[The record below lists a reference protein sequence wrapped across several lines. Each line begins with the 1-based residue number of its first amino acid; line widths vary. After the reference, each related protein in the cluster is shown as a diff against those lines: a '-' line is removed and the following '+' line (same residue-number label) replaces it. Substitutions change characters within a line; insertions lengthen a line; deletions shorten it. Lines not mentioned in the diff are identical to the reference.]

1 MIIKE
6 SKKIM
11 TVRVRF
17 APSPT
22 GFLHVGNARTAIVT
36 WLFCRA
42 NKGHFLLRID
52 DTDAERSTAEY
63 EQAIKDGMTWMGL
76 TWDQTFNQKD
86 RNDRYNVVIEKLKA
100 AGRIYACYET
110 ADELGLKRK
119 TQLSRGVP
127 PIYDRAALKLT
138 DEEKAKL
145 ESQGR
150 KPHWRFLLN
159 DKATFWDDLVRGHVL
174 FKEREMSDPV
184 VIRED
189 GRPLYHLC
197 SVIDDFD
204 TDITH
209 IVRGEDHVSN
219 TACHIQM
226 FEAISDVEGRAYKP
240 QFAHLPLISDAEGG
254 KLSKRLGSLSV
265 KGVKEDEGLEPM
277 ALVSLMARLGS
288 ADPIEPFTSLEP
300 LMDGFSLDKFS
311 RNTPK
316 FDVEELYRLNAK
328 ILHHT
333 DFKDVVPRLAS
344 MGLGEVDEKF
354 WNAVR
359 PNLVKLADITSWW
372 DVTHKPVKADITDPA
387 FTAAA
392 AAVLPPAPWDGTTFN
407 TWINA
412 VKEKTGK
419 KGKDLFMPIRIAL
432 TGMEH
437 GPELP
442 VLLPL
447 LGPEKVKERLLKK
460 AA

>member
-1 MIIKE
+1 M
-6 SKKIM
+6 S
-11 TVRVRF
+11 VRVRF

-22 GFLHVGNARTAIVT
+22 GYLHVGNARTAIVT

-42 NKGHFLLRID
+42 NKGNFLLRID
-52 DTDAERSTAEY
+52 DTDTERSKQEY
-63 EQAIKDGMTWMGL
+63 EDAIKDGMTWMGL
-76 TWDQTFNQKD
+76 TWDSNFNQKD
-86 RNDRYNVVIEKLKA
+86 RNDRYDVVIEKLKA
-100 AGRIYACYET
+100 DGRIYACYET

-127 PIYDRAALKLT
+127 PIYDRTGLKLT
-138 DEEKAKL
+138 DEQKATL

-159 DKATFWDDLVRGHVL
+159 DTPTEWKDLIRGDVS

-226 FEAISDVEGRAYKP
+226 FEAISKVEGKNYQP
-240 QFAHLPLISDAEGG
+240 QFAHLPLISDSEGG

-265 KGVKEDEGLEPM
+265 KGVKEEEGLEAM
-277 ALVSLMARLGS
+277 ALVSLMGRLGS
-288 ADPIEPFTSLEP
+288 SDPIEPFTSLDP
-300 LMDGFSLDKFS
+300 LIEGFSLDKFS

-333 DFKDVVPRLAS
+333 EFANVKDRLVA
-344 MGLGEVDEKF
+344 MGLNTVDEDF

-359 PNLVKLADITSWW
+359 ANITKLSDTKDWW
-372 DVTHKPVKADITDPA
+372 DVTHNPVNAVIEDTA
-387 FTAAA
+387 FTQAAA
-392 AAVLPPAPWDGTTFN
+392 DVLPPAPWNETTFN
-407 TWINA
+407 TWITA

-419 KGKDLFMPIRIAL
+419 KGKELFMPLRVAL

-447 LGPEKVKERLLKK
+447 LGPEKVKDRLLSKR

>member
-1 MIIKE
+1 M
-6 SKKIM
+6 S
-11 TVRVRF
+11 VRVRF

-22 GFLHVGNARTAIVT
+22 GYLHVGNARTAIVT

-52 DTDAERSTAEY
+52 DTDFERSKAEY
-63 EQAIKDGMTWMGL
+63 EAAIKDGMAWMGL
-76 TWDQTFNQKD
+76 TWDDTFNQKD
-86 RNDRYNVVIEKLKA
+86 RNERYNVVIEKLKKD
-100 AGRIYACYET
+100 GRIYACYET

-138 DEEKAKL
+138 DADRAKL
-145 ESQGR
+145 EAEGR
-150 KPHWRFLLN
+150 KPHWRFMLR
-159 DKATFWDDLVRGHVL
+159 DGATEWDDQVRGFVS

-226 FEAISDVEGRAYKP
+226 FEAISKVEGKNFKP
-240 QFAHLPLISDAEGG
+240 EFAHLPLISDSEGG

-265 KGVKEDEGLEPM
+265 KGVKEEEGLEPM

-288 ADPIEPFTSLEP
+288 SDPIEPFTSLGP
-300 LMDGFSLDKFS
+300 LMEGFSLKKFS
-311 RNTPK
+311 RSTPK

-328 ILHHT
+328 ILHATPFNAVHE
-333 DFKDVVPRLAS
+333 RLKA
-344 MGLGEVDEKF
+344 MGMDGVDENF

-359 PNLVKLADITSWW
+359 PNLTKLADIKAWW
-372 DVTHKPVKADITDPA
+372 DVTHNPVTAEIADPG

-392 AAVLPPAPWDGTTFN
+392 AEVLPPAPWNETTFN

-419 KGKDLFMPIRIAL
+419 KGKELFMPIRVAL

-447 LGPEKVKERLLKK
+447 LGPEKVKSRLLKK

>member
-1 MIIKE
+1 M
-6 SKKIM
+6 S
-11 TVRVRF
+11 VRVRF

-22 GFLHVGNARTAIVT
+22 GYLHVGNARTALVT

-42 NKGHFLLRID
+42 NKGNFLLRID
-52 DTDAERSTAEY
+52 DTDFERSKTEY
-63 EQAIKDGMTWMGL
+63 EDAIRTGLTWMGL
-76 TWDQTFNQKD
+76 NWDESFNQKN
-86 RNDRYNVVIEKLKA
+86 RNDRYNQVIEKLKA
-100 AGRIYACYET
+100 DGRIYACYET
-110 ADELGLKRK
+110 AEELGLRRK

-127 PIYDRAALKLT
+127 PIYDRAALNLT
-138 DEEKAKL
+138 DAQKAALEKD
-145 ESQGR
+145 GH
-150 KPHWRFLLN
+150 KPHWRFLLR
-159 DKATFWDDLVRGHVL
+159 DGATEWDDLIRGFVS

-226 FEAISDVEGRAYKP
+226 FEAISKVEGRDYKP
-240 QFAHLPLISDAEGG
+240 QFAHLPLISDTEGG

-265 KGVKEDEGLEPM
+265 KGVQEEEGLEPM

-288 ADPIEPFTSLEP
+288 SDPIEPFTSLEP
-300 LMDGFSLDKFS
+300 LTDGFSLTKFS

-328 ILHHT
+328 ILHQT
-333 DFKDVVPRLAS
+333 DFAAVKDRLAA
-344 MGLGEVDEKF
+344 MGLSGIDEGF

-359 PNLVKLADITSWW
+359 PNIIKLADVKSWW
-372 DVTHKPVKADITDPA
+372 DVTHNPVAASNTDPA

-392 AAVLPPAPWDGTTFN
+392 ADVLPNAPWDATTFN

-419 KGKDLFMPIRIAL
+419 KGKELFMPIRLAL

-447 LGPEKVKERLLKK
+447 LGPEKVKSRLLKT

>member
-1 MIIKE
+1 M
-6 SKKIM
+6 S
-11 TVRVRF
+11 VRVRF

-52 DTDAERSTAEY
+52 DTDTERSTAEY

-76 TWDQTFNQKD
+76 TWDSSFNQKD
-86 RNDRYNVVIEKLKA
+86 RNERYNVVIEKLKA
-100 AGRIYACYET
+100 TGRIYACYET
-110 ADELGLKRK
+110 AEELGLKRK

-138 DEEKAKL
+138 DEQKAAYAA
-145 ESQGR
+145 QGR
-150 KPHWRFLLN
+150 KPHWRFMLR
-159 DKATFWDDLVRGHVL
+159 DGATEWKDLVRGDVC

-197 SVIDDFD
+197 SVIDDYD

-226 FEAISDVEGRAYKP
+226 FEAISEVEGKP
-240 QFAHLPLISDAEGG
+240 FKPEFAHLPLISDAEGG

-265 KGVKEDEGLEPM
+265 KGVQEEEGLEAM

-288 ADPIEPFTSLEP
+288 SDPIEPFTHLND
-300 LMDGFSLDKFS
+300 LMDGFSLTKFS

-316 FDVEELYRLNAK
+316 FDLEELYRLNAK
-328 ILHHT
+328 ILHNT
-333 DFKDVVPRLAS
+333 DFSAVKDRLID
-344 MGLGEVDEKF
+344 MGLSGVDENF

-359 PNLVKLADITSWW
+359 PNIVKIADVKEWWNVTHNPVNADI
-372 DVTHKPVKADITDPA
+372 ADTN
-387 FTAAA
+387 FTADA
-392 AAVLPPAPWDGTTFN
+392 AAVLPPAPWDGNTFN

-419 KGKDLFMPIRIAL
+419 KGKELFMPIRIAL

>member
-1 MIIKE
+1 M
-6 SKKIM
+6 S
-11 TVRVRF
+11 VRVRF

-22 GFLHVGNARTAIVT
+22 GYLHVGNARTAIVT

-42 NKGHFLLRID
+42 NKGHFLLRVD
-52 DTDAERSTAEY
+52 DTDFERSKQEY
-63 EQAIKDGMTWMGL
+63 EDAMKQGLTWMGL
-76 TWDQTFNQKD
+76 NWDETFNQKD

-100 AGRIYACYET
+100 DGRIYAAYET
-110 ADELGLKRK
+110 AEELGLKRK

-127 PIYDRAALKLT
+127 PTYDRAALKLT
-138 DEEKAKL
+138 AEQKAAY
-145 ESQGR
+145 EAQGR

-159 DKATFWDDLVRGHVL
+159 DTVTEWDDLIRGNVS

-197 SVIDDFD
+197 SVIDDYD
-204 TDITH
+204 TQITH

-226 FEAISDVEGRAYKP
+226 FEAISKVEGREYRP
-240 QFAHLPLISDAEGG
+240 QFAHLPLISDSEGG

-265 KGVKEDEGLEPM
+265 KSVQEEEGLEAM

-300 LMDGFSLDKFS
+300 LIAGFDLTKFS

-328 ILHHT
+328 ILHAT
-333 DFKDVVPRLAS
+333 EFKDVVARLAS
-344 MGLGEVDEKF
+344 MGMGELDEHF

-359 PNLVKLADITSWW
+359 PNITKLADVKEWW
-372 DVTHKPVKADITDPA
+372 DVANNPVTATIEDPS

-392 AAVLPPAPWDGTTFN
+392 ADLLPPAPWNETTFT
-407 TWINA
+407 TWINS

-419 KGKDLFMPIRIAL
+419 KGKELFMPIRIAL

-447 LGPEKVKERLLKK
+447 LGPDKVKSRLLKK

>member
-1 MIIKE
+1 M
-6 SKKIM
+6 S
-11 TVRVRF
+11 VRVRF

-36 WLFCRA
+36 WLFGRA

-52 DTDAERSTAEY
+52 DTDTERSLPEY
-63 EQAIKDGMTWMGL
+63 EAAIKTGLTWMGL
-76 TWDQTFNQKD
+76 NWDETFNQKD
-86 RNDRYNVVIEKLKA
+86 RNDRYNVVIEKLKKS
-100 AGRIYACYET
+100 GRVYACYET
-110 ADELGLKRK
+110 AEELGLKRK

-138 DEEKAKL
+138 DSEKAAFEK
-145 ESQGR
+145 EGR
-150 KPHWRFLLN
+150 KPHWRFMLN
-159 DKATFWDDLVRGHVL
+159 DGPTQWNDLVRGEVL

-197 SVIDDFD
+197 SVIDDYD

-226 FEAISDVEGRAYKP
+226 FEAISEVEGKP
-240 QFAHLPLISDAEGG
+240 FKPEFAHLPLISDAEGG

-265 KGVKEDEGLEPM
+265 KSVQEEEGLEPM
-277 ALVSLMARLGS
+277 ALVSLMGRLGS
-288 ADPIEPFTSLEP
+288 SDPIEPFSSLEP
-300 LMDGFSLDKFS
+300 LIQGFSLTKFS

-316 FDVEELYRLNAK
+316 FDVDELYRLNAK
-328 ILHHT
+328 ILHQT
-333 DFKDVVPRLAS
+333 PFAQVKDRLADLK
-344 MGLGEVDEKF
+344 GIDENF

-359 PNLVKLADITSWW
+359 PNLNKLDDIKDWW
-372 DVTHKPVKADITDPA
+372 KVTHNPVKADIADPA

-392 AAVLPPAPWDGTTFN
+392 ADVLPPAPWNETTFN

-419 KGKDLFMPIRIAL
+419 KGKDLFMPIRVAL

>member
-1 MIIKE
+1 
-6 SKKIM
+6 M
-11 TVRVRF
+11 TQITVPTQAVRVRF

-36 WLFCRA
+36 WLFARSNA
-42 NKGHFLLRID
+42 GHFLLRID
-52 DTDAERSTAEY
+52 DTDTERSKLEY
-63 EQAIKDGMTWMGL
+63 EEAIKIGLDWLGMN
-76 TWDQTFNQKD
+76 WDDSFNQKD
-86 RNDRYNVVIEKLKA
+86 RNERYSEIIEKLKS

-110 ADELGLKRK
+110 AEELGLKRK
-119 TQLSRGVP
+119 TQLSRGLP
-127 PIYDRAALKLT
+127 PLYDRAALKLS
-138 DEEKAKL
+138 DEQKAAYEAK
-145 ESQGR
+145 GI
-150 KPHWRFLLN
+150 KPHWRFLLE
-159 DKATFWDDLVRGHVL
+159 DKPVEWDDIIRGPVH

-204 TDITH
+204 TQITH

-226 FEAISDVEGRAYKP
+226 FEAIGKEEGRDYCP
-240 QFAHLPLISDAEGG
+240 IFAHLPLISDAEGG

-265 KGVKEDEGLEPM
+265 KSVREEEGLEPM

-288 ADPIEPFTSLEP
+288 ADPIEPFTDMQP
-300 LMDGFSLDKFS
+300 LIDAFDFTKFS

-316 FDVEELYRLNAK
+316 FDTEELYRLNAK
-328 ILHHT
+328 ILHQT
-333 DFKDVVPRLAS
+333 DFAHVKDRLADL
-344 MGLGEVDEKF
+344 GLDKVDEGF

-359 PNLVKLADITSWW
+359 PNLGKLADIKEWW
-372 DVTHKPVKADITDPA
+372 DVTHNPVERPIEDTD

-392 AAVLPPAPWDGTTFN
+392 ADVLPPAPWDESTFN

-412 VKEKTGK
+412 VKEKTGR
-419 KGKDLFMPIRIAL
+419 KGKELFMPIRQAL
-432 TGMEH
+432 TGMDH

-447 LGPEKVKERLLKK
+447 LGPEKVKARLVKQ

>member
-1 MIIKE
+1 M
-6 SKKIM
+6 S
-11 TVRVRF
+11 VNVRF

-22 GFLHVGNARTAIVT
+22 GYLHVGNARTAIVT

-52 DTDAERSTAEY
+52 DTDTERSTTEY

-76 TWDQTFNQKD
+76 TWDSNFNQKD
-86 RNDRYNVVIEKLKA
+86 RNDRYNIVIEKLKA
-100 AGRIYACYET
+100 SGRIYACYET
-110 ADELGLKRK
+110 AEELGLKRK

-127 PIYDRAALKLT
+127 PIYDRAGLKLT
-138 DEEKAKL
+138 DEQKATY
-145 ESQGR
+145 EAQGR
-150 KPHWRFLLN
+150 KPHWRFMLR
-159 DKATFWDDLVRGHVL
+159 DGATEWKDLVRGDVC

-197 SVIDDFD
+197 SVIDDYD

-226 FEAISDVEGRAYKP
+226 FEAISAVEGKP
-240 QFAHLPLISDAEGG
+240 FKPEFAHLPLISDAEGG

-265 KGVKEDEGLEPM
+265 KGVKEDEGLEAM

-288 ADPIEPFTSLEP
+288 SDPIEPFTSLND
-300 LMDGFSLDKFS
+300 LMEGFSLTKFS

-316 FDVEELYRLNAK
+316 FDLEELYRLNAK
-328 ILHHT
+328 ILHAT
-333 DFKDVVPRLAS
+333 PFAAVKERLAG
-344 MGLGEVDEKF
+344 MGLNGIDENF

-359 PNLVKLADITSWW
+359 PNIVKIADVKEWW
-372 DVTHKPVKADITDPA
+372 DVTHNPVSADIADA
-387 FTAAA
+387 GFTADAA
-392 AAVLPPAPWDGTTFN
+392 SVLPPAPWDGNTFN

-447 LGPEKVKERLLKK
+447 LGPDKVKERLLKK

>member
-1 MIIKE
+1 M
-6 SKKIM
+6 S
-11 TVRVRF
+11 VRVRF

-52 DTDAERSTAEY
+52 DTDTERSTQEY
-63 EQAIKDGMTWMGL
+63 EDATKQGLKWMGL
-76 TWDQTFNQKD
+76 TWDDSFNQKD
-86 RNDRYNVVIEKLKA
+86 RNERYNVVIEKLKA
-100 AGRIYACYET
+100 DGRIYPCYET

-127 PIYDRAALKLT
+127 PIYDRAALKLS
-138 DEEKAKL
+138 DEQKSAYEA
-145 ESQGR
+145 EGR
-150 KPHWRFLLN
+150 RPHWRFLLN
-159 DKATFWDDLVRGHVL
+159 DGATGWSDLVRGEVL

-197 SVIDDFD
+197 SVIDDYD

-226 FEAISDVEGRAYKP
+226 FDAISKVEGKPYKP
-240 QFAHLPLISDAEGG
+240 EFAHLPLISDSEGG

-265 KGVKEDEGLEPM
+265 KSVQEEEGLEAM
-277 ALVSLMARLGS
+277 ALVSLMGRLGS
-288 ADPIEPFTSLEP
+288 SDPIEPFTAIEQLVE
-300 LMDGFSLDKFS
+300 GFDLTKFS

-328 ILHHT
+328 ILHQT
-333 DFKDVVPRLAS
+333 EFESVKGRLADL
-344 MGLGEVDEKF
+344 GLNGIDESY

-359 PNLVKLADITSWW
+359 PNLTKLADIKDWW
-372 DVTHKPVKADITDPA
+372 NVTNNPVTADIADPV

-392 AAVLPPAPWDGTTFN
+392 ADLLPPAPWNETTFT

-412 VKEKTGK
+412 VKEQTGK
-419 KGKDLFMPIRIAL
+419 KGKELFMPIRVAL

-447 LGPEKVKERLLKK
+447 LGPDKVKERLLKK

>member
-1 MIIKE
+1 M
-6 SKKIM
+6 S
-11 TVRVRF
+11 VRVRF

-42 NKGHFLLRID
+42 NKGNFLLRID
-52 DTDAERSTAEY
+52 DTDTERSTLEY
-63 EQAIKDGMTWMGL
+63 EAAIKDGMTWMGL
-76 TWDQTFNQKD
+76 TWDTNFNQKD

-100 AGRIYACYET
+100 DGRIYACYET

-127 PIYDRAALKLT
+127 PIYDRTGLKLT
-138 DEEKAKL
+138 DEQKSAL
-145 ESQGR
+145 EAQGR
-150 KPHWRFLLN
+150 KPHWRFLLR
-159 DKATFWDDLVRGHVL
+159 DGVTEWKDLVRGDVV

-219 TACHIQM
+219 TMCHIQM
-226 FEAISDVEGRAYKP
+226 FEAISKVEGRNYQP

-265 KGVKEDEGLEPM
+265 KGVKEEEGLEAM
-277 ALVSLMARLGS
+277 ALVSLMGRLGS
-288 ADPIEPFTSLEP
+288 SDPIEPFTSLDP
-300 LMDGFSLDKFS
+300 LIEGFSLDKFS

-316 FDVEELYRLNAK
+316 FDVDELYRLNAK

-333 DFKDVVPRLAS
+333 EFASVKDRLVA
-344 MGLGEVDEKF
+344 MGLNGVDEDF

-359 PNLVKLADITSWW
+359 PNITKLSDTKSWW
-372 DVTHKPVKADITDPA
+372 DVTHNPVNAVIEDTA
-387 FTAAA
+387 FTQAAA
-392 AAVLPPAPWDGTTFN
+392 DVLPPAPWNETTFN

-419 KGKDLFMPIRIAL
+419 KGKELFMPLRVAL

-447 LGPEKVKERLLKK
+447 LGPEKVKDRLLNKK

>member
-1 MIIKE
+1 M
-6 SKKIM
+6 S
-11 TVRVRF
+11 VRVRF

-42 NKGHFLLRID
+42 NKGNFLLRID
-52 DTDAERSTAEY
+52 DTDTERSLPEY
-63 EQAIKDGMTWMGL
+63 EDAIRDGLTWMGL
-76 TWDQTFNQKD
+76 TWDQSFNQKD

-100 AGRIYACYET
+100 DGRIYACYET
-110 ADELGLKRK
+110 AEELGLKRK

-127 PIYDRAALKLT
+127 PLYDRAGLKLT
-138 DEEKAKL
+138 DEQKTAYEV
-145 ESQGR
+145 QGR

-159 DKATFWDDLVRGHVL
+159 DTVTEWNDLVRGPVA

-226 FEAISDVEGRAYKP
+226 FEAISKVEGKDYRP
-240 QFAHLPLISDAEGG
+240 EFAHLPLISDAEGG

-265 KGVKEDEGLEPM
+265 KGVKEEEGLEAM
-277 ALVSLMARLGS
+277 ALVSLMGRLGS
-288 ADPIEPFTSLEP
+288 SDPIEPFN
-300 LMDGFSLDKFS
+300 SLDPLIAGFDLSKFS

-328 ILHHT
+328 ILHQM
-333 DFKDVVPRLAS
+333 DFASVKDRLAALDLS
-344 MGLGEVDEKF
+344 GIDENF

-359 PNLVKLADITSWW
+359 PNLTKLSDIKEWW
-372 DVTHKPVKADITDPA
+372 DVTHNPVTAEIADPS

-392 AAVLPPAPWDGTTFN
+392 ADLLPPAPWNETTFT
-407 TWINA
+407 TWINS
-412 VKEKTGK
+412 VKEQTGK
-419 KGKDLFMPIRIAL
+419 KGKELFMPIRVAL

-447 LGPEKVKERLLKK
+447 LGPEKVKQRLLKK

>member
-1 MIIKE
+1 M
-6 SKKIM
+6 
-11 TVRVRF
+11 
-17 APSPT
+17 
-22 GFLHVGNARTAIVT
+22 T

-42 NKGHFLLRID
+42 NKGNFLLRID
-52 DTDAERSTAEY
+52 DTDTERSTAEY
-63 EQAIKDGMTWMGL
+63 EAAIKSGLTWMGL
-76 TWDQTFNQKD
+76 NWDENFNQKD

-100 AGRIYACYET
+100 DGRIYACYET

-138 DEEKAKL
+138 DEQKAAF
-145 ESQGR
+145 EAQGR
-150 KPHWRFLLN
+150 KPHWRFMLR
-159 DKATFWDDLVRGHVL
+159 DGATEWKDLIRGDVS

-197 SVIDDFD
+197 SVIDDYD

-226 FEAISDVEGRAYKP
+226 FEAISKVEGKDYKP
-240 QFAHLPLISDAEGG
+240 QFAHLPLISDSEGG

-265 KGVKEDEGLEPM
+265 KSVQEEEGLEAM

-288 ADPIEPFTSLEP
+288 SDPIEPFTSLEP
-300 LMDGFSLDKFS
+300 LMEGFSLDKFS

-316 FDVEELYRLNAK
+316 FDVDELYRLNAK
-328 ILHHT
+328 ILHQT
-333 DFKDVVPRLAS
+333 DFAAVQPRLAA
-344 MGLGEVDEKF
+344 MGLNGIDESF

-359 PNLVKLADITSWW
+359 PNLTKLADIQSWW
-372 DVTHKPVKADITDPA
+372 DVTNNPVTATIDDPA

-392 AAVLPPAPWDGTTFN
+392 ADVLPPAPWNETTFN

-419 KGKDLFMPIRIAL
+419 KGKELFMPIRVAL

-447 LGPEKVKERLLKK
+447 LGPEKVKERLGKK

>member
-1 MIIKE
+1 M
-6 SKKIM
+6 S
-11 TVRVRF
+11 VRVRF

-42 NKGHFLLRID
+42 HKGHFLLRID
-52 DTDAERSTAEY
+52 DTDTERSKPEY
-63 EQAIKDGMTWMGL
+63 EAAIEDGMRWMGL
-76 TWDQTFNQKD
+76 TWDQKFNQKD
-86 RNDRYNVVIEKLKA
+86 RNDRYDVVIEKLKA
-100 AGRIYACYET
+100 SGRIYACYET
-110 ADELGLKRK
+110 AEELGLKRK
-119 TQLSRGVP
+119 TQLARGLP
-127 PIYDRAALKLT
+127 PLYDRAGLNLSAEQK
-138 DEEKAKL
+138 KAYEDK
-145 ESQGR
+145 GVH
-150 KPHWRFLLN
+150 PHWRFLLE
-159 DKATFWDDLVRGHVL
+159 DKPVEWDDLVRGPVH

-197 SVIDDFD
+197 SVIDDYD

-226 FEAISDVEGRAYKP
+226 FEAISKVEGRDYRP
-240 QFAHLPLISDAEGG
+240 QFAHLPLISDTEGG
-254 KLSKRLGSLSV
+254 KLSKRLGALSV
-265 KGVKEDEGLEPM
+265 KGVKEEEGLEAM

-288 ADPIEPFTSLEP
+288 ADPIEPFTTLQP
-300 LMDGFSLDKFS
+300 LIENFDLTKFS

-316 FDVEELYRLNAK
+316 FDIDELYRLNAK
-328 ILHHT
+328 ILHET
-333 DFKDVVPRLAS
+333 PFETVKERLGAL
-344 MGLGEVDEKF
+344 GLDQVDEAF

-359 PNLVKLADITSWW
+359 PNLTKLADIHAWW
-372 DVTHKPVKADITDPA
+372 DVTHNPVNATIDDPA
-387 FTAAA
+387 FAQAAA
-392 AAVLPPAPWDGTTFN
+392 DLLPPAPWNETTFT
-407 TWINA
+407 TWINS

-419 KGKDLFMPIRIAL
+419 KGKELFMPIRIAL

-447 LGPEKVKERLLKK
+447 LGPDKVKDRLLSKK

>member
-1 MIIKE
+1 MM
-6 SKKIM
+6 S
-11 TVRVRF
+11 VRVRF

-22 GFLHVGNARTAIVT
+22 GYLHVGNARTAIVT

-42 NKGHFLLRID
+42 NKGNFLLRID
-52 DTDAERSTAEY
+52 DTDTERSLPEY
-63 EQAIKDGMTWMGL
+63 EAAIKEGLTWMGL

-86 RNDRYNVVIEKLKA
+86 RNERYNVVIEKLKA
-100 AGRIYACYET
+100 DGRIYACYET

-138 DEEKAKL
+138 DEQKKEF

-150 KPHWRFLLN
+150 KPHWRFMLN
-159 DKATFWDDLVRGHVL
+159 DGATRWDDLVRGEVL

-197 SVIDDFD
+197 SVIDDYD

-226 FEAISDVEGRAYKP
+226 FEAISKVEGKNYQP

-265 KGVKEDEGLEPM
+265 KSVQEEEGLEPM
-277 ALVSLMARLGS
+277 ALVSLMGRLGS
-288 ADPIEPFTSLEP
+288 SDPIEPFTSLEP
-300 LMDGFSLDKFS
+300 LIQGFGLDKFS

-328 ILHHT
+328 ILHGT
-333 DFKDVVPRLAS
+333 PFAAVQERLKT
-344 MGLGEVDEKF
+344 MEIGVDESF

-359 PNLVKLADITSWW
+359 PNLTKLEDIKAWW
-372 DVTHKPVKADITDPA
+372 DVTHNPVNATIDDPS

-392 AAVLPPAPWDGTTFN
+392 ADVLPPAPWNETTFN

-419 KGKDLFMPIRIAL
+419 KGKELFMPIRIAL

-447 LGPEKVKERLLKK
+447 LGPEKVKDRLLKK

>member
-1 MIIKE
+1 MD
-6 SKKIM
+6 M
-11 TVRVRF
+11 TQVKVRF

-22 GFLHVGNARTAIVT
+22 GYLHVGNARTAIVT
-36 WLFCRA
+36 WLFCRKT
-42 NKGHFLLRID
+42 NGHFLLRID
-52 DTDAERSTAEY
+52 DTDTERSKAEY

-76 TWDQTFNQKD
+76 TWDDSFNQKD
-86 RNDRYNVVIEKLKA
+86 RGARYDEVIAKLKA
-100 AGRIYACYET
+100 DGRIYACYET
-110 ADELGLKRK
+110 PEELGLKRK
-119 TQLSRGVP
+119 TQLSRGLP
-127 PIYDRAALKLT
+127 PLYDRAALKLT
-138 DEEKAKL
+138 DAQKKEFEAK
-145 ESQGR
+145 GVR
-150 KPHWRFLLN
+150 PHWRFLLN
-159 DKATFWDDLVRGHVL
+159 DKPIEWNDIVRGQVT
-174 FKEREMSDPV
+174 FREREMSDPV

-204 TDITH
+204 TEITH

-226 FEAISDVEGRAYKP
+226 FEAISKVEGRPYRP
-240 QFAHLPLISDAEGG
+240 EFAHLPLIADAEGG

-265 KGVKEDEGLEPM
+265 KNVQEDEGLEAM

-288 ADPIEPFTSLEP
+288 ADPIEPFADIQP
-300 LMDGFSLDKFS
+300 LIDSFDINKFS
-311 RNTPK
+311 RSTPK
-316 FDVEELYRLNAK
+316 FDTEELYRLNAK
-328 ILHHT
+328 ILHQT
-333 DFKDVVPRLAS
+333 QFAKVKARLS
-344 MGLGEVDEKF
+344 TMGMGGIDESF

-359 PNLVKLADITSWW
+359 PNLEKLADIKSWW
-372 DVTHKPVKADITDPA
+372 DVTHNPVRADIADPA

-392 AAVLPPAPWDGTTFN
+392 AEVLPPAPWNETTFN
-407 TWINA
+407 TWITA

-419 KGKDLFMPIRIAL
+419 KGKDLFMPIRVAL

-447 LGPEKVKERLLKK
+447 LGPDKVKERLLKK

>member
-1 MIIKE
+1 M
-6 SKKIM
+6 S
-11 TVRVRF
+11 VRVRF

-22 GFLHVGNARTAIVT
+22 GYLHVGNARTCIVT
-36 WLFCRA
+36 WLYARA

-52 DTDAERSTAEY
+52 DTDTERSTPEY
-63 EQAIKDGMTWMGL
+63 EAAIKSGL
-76 TWDQTFNQKD
+76 TWLGLDWDNTFNQKD
-86 RNDRYNVVIEKLKA
+86 RNERYDTVIEKLKQ
-100 AGRIYACYET
+100 AGRLYACYET
-110 ADELGLKRK
+110 PEELSLKRK

-138 DEEKAKL
+138 DAQKQKF
-145 ESQGR
+145 ESEGR
-150 KPHWRFLLN
+150 KPHWRFMLTDN
-159 DKATFWDDLVRGHVL
+159 PTQWNDLVRGEVL

-197 SVIDDFD
+197 SVIDDYD

-226 FEAISDVEGRAYKP
+226 FEAISAVEGKEYKP

-265 KGVKEDEGLEPM
+265 KSVQEEEGLEPM

-288 ADPIEPFTSLEP
+288 ADPIEPFTTLEP
-300 LMDGFSLDKFS
+300 LINGFDLKKFS

-328 ILHHT
+328 ILHQT
-333 DFKDVVPRLAS
+333 DFADVQERLKD
-344 MGLGEVDEKF
+344 MGLGEMNEAF
-354 WNAVR
+354 WTSIR
-359 PNLVKLADITSWW
+359 PNLTKLDDAKEWW
-372 DVTHKPVKADITDPA
+372 RVANGPVTPIIDDGA
-387 FTAAA
+387 FAETAADL
-392 AAVLPPAPWDGTTFN
+392 LPPAPWDEATFKS
-407 TWINA
+407 WADA
-412 VKEKTGK
+412 VKDKTGR
-419 KGKDLFMPIRIAL
+419 KGKELFMPLRKAL

-447 LGPEKVKERLLKK
+447 LGPEKVKSRLLRHKQ

>member
-1 MIIKE
+1 M
-6 SKKIM
+6 S
-11 TVRVRF
+11 VRVRF

-42 NKGHFLLRID
+42 NKGSFLLRID
-52 DTDAERSTAEY
+52 DTDTERSTLEY
-63 EQAIKDGMTWMGL
+63 EAAIKTGLTWMGL
-76 TWDQTFNQKD
+76 TWDSNFNQKD
-86 RNDRYNVVIEKLKA
+86 RNERYDVVIEKLKKS
-100 AGRIYACYET
+100 GRLYPCYET

-127 PIYDRAALKLT
+127 PIYDRSALKLT
-138 DEEKAKL
+138 SEQKAAF
-145 ESQGR
+145 EAEGR
-150 KPHWRFLLN
+150 KPHWRFMLTDN
-159 DKATFWDDLVRGHVL
+159 PTQWDDLVRGNVL

-197 SVIDDFD
+197 SVIDDYD

-226 FEAISDVEGRAYKP
+226 FEAISEVEGKEYKP
-240 QFAHLPLISDAEGG
+240 QFAHLPLISDSEGG

-265 KGVKEDEGLEPM
+265 KSVMEDEGLEPM

-300 LMDGFSLDKFS
+300 LIAGFDLTKFS

-328 ILHHT
+328 ILHQT
-333 DFKDVVPRLAS
+333 EYSAVKDRLAE
-344 MGLGEVDEKF
+344 MGLADLDENF
-354 WNAVR
+354 WIAVR
-359 PNLVKLADITSWW
+359 SNITKLEEISEWWRVANGPVTPIIAD
-372 DVTHKPVKADITDPA
+372 ADFA
-387 FTAAA
+387 QAAA
-392 AAVLPPAPWDGTTFN
+392 DLLPPSPWNQDTFKS
-407 TWINA
+407 WADA
-412 VKEKTGK
+412 VKEKTGR
-419 KGKDLFMPIRIAL
+419 KGKDLFMPLRQAL
-432 TGMEH
+432 TGMDH

-442 VLLPL
+442 VLMPL
-447 LGPEKVKERLLKK
+447 LGPDKVKSRLVKR

>member
-1 MIIKE
+1 M
-6 SKKIM
+6 S
-11 TVRVRF
+11 VRVRF

-42 NKGHFLLRID
+42 NQGHFLLRID
-52 DTDAERSTAEY
+52 DTDTERSTLEY
-63 EQAIKDGMTWMGL
+63 EAAIKDGMNWMGL
-76 TWDQTFNQKD
+76 SWDDNFNQKD
-86 RNDRYNVVIEKLKA
+86 RNDRYDVVIGKLKKS
-100 AGRIYACYET
+100 GRLYACYET
-110 ADELGLKRK
+110 AEELSLKRK

-138 DEEKAKL
+138 DEQKQKFEA
-145 ESQGR
+145 EGR
-150 KPHWRFLLN
+150 KPHWRFMLTDN
-159 DKATFWDDLVRGHVL
+159 PTTWEDLVRGTVL

-197 SVIDDFD
+197 SVIDDYD

-226 FEAISDVEGRAYKP
+226 FEAISDVEGKPYKP

-265 KGVKEDEGLEPM
+265 KGVKEEEGLEAM
-277 ALVSLMARLGS
+277 ALVSLMGRLGS
-288 ADPIEPFTSLEP
+288 SDPIEPFTSLDQLIE
-300 LMDGFSLDKFS
+300 GFSLTKFS

-328 ILHHT
+328 ILHQT
-333 DFKDVVPRLAS
+333 PFNAVQERLAA
-344 MGLGEVDEKF
+344 MGLEGIDEAF

-359 PNLVKLADITSWW
+359 PNLVKLSDVAEWW
-372 DVTHKPVKADITDPA
+372 RVANGPVTPVIEDAAFASEAANLLPA
-387 FTAAA
+387 
-392 AAVLPPAPWDGTTFN
+392 APWDETTFK
-407 TWINA
+407 TWADAI
-412 VKEKTGK
+412 KDKTGR
-419 KGKDLFMPIRIAL
+419 KGKDLFMPLRKAL

-437 GPELP
+437 GPEMP

-447 LGPEKVKERLLKK
+447 LGPDKVKQRLNK

>member
-1 MIIKE
+1 M
-6 SKKIM
+6 S
-11 TVRVRF
+11 VNVRF

-52 DTDAERSTAEY
+52 DTDTERSTAEY
-63 EQAIKDGMTWMGL
+63 EAAIKDGMTWMGL
-76 TWDQTFNQKD
+76 TWDSNFNQKD
-86 RNDRYNVVIEKLKA
+86 RNDRYNIVIEKLKA
-100 AGRIYACYET
+100 SGRIYACYET
-110 ADELGLKRK
+110 AEELGLKRK

-127 PIYDRAALKLT
+127 PIYDRSGLRLT
-138 DEEKAKL
+138 DEQKAAY
-145 ESQGR
+145 EAQGR
-150 KPHWRFLLN
+150 KPHWRFMLR
-159 DKATFWDDLVRGHVL
+159 DGATEWKDLVRGDVC

-197 SVIDDFD
+197 SVIDDYD

-226 FEAISDVEGRAYKP
+226 FEAISEVEGKAFKP
-240 QFAHLPLISDAEGG
+240 EFAHLPLISDAEGG

-265 KGVKEDEGLEPM
+265 KGVKEDEGLEAM

-288 ADPIEPFTSLEP
+288 SDPIEPFTSLND
-300 LMDGFSLDKFS
+300 LMEGFSLTKFS

-316 FDVEELYRLNAK
+316 FDLEELYRLNAK
-328 ILHHT
+328 ILHAT
-333 DFKDVVPRLAS
+333 SFAAVKGRLVG
-344 MGLGEVDEKF
+344 MGLNGIDENF

-359 PNLVKLADITSWW
+359 ANITKLSDTQSWW
-372 DVTHKPVKADITDPA
+372 DVTHNPVTATIADEN
-387 FTAAA
+387 FTADAA
-392 AAVLPPAPWDGTTFN
+392 SVLPPAPWDGKTFN

-419 KGKDLFMPIRIAL
+419 KGKELFMPIRIAL

-447 LGPEKVKERLLKK
+447 LGPDKVKERLLKK